1 MSVIPLILAGHFEEV
16 GKTFQEAV
24 QPDFDVVYF
33 ATSPQ
38 AGLADIPVVLK
49 GEIPTS
55 AAATGNKVGSGNL
68 AHGIPRAV
76 VLSGSYD
83 DAFVE
88 RLRKAIAAV
97 GKAVPILKLEHS
109 AGATAGAAGGAKPTA
124 DKTKAVAERAVKALK
139 KLEDEGKL
147 DGEDDGVYSY

>member
-1 MSVIPLILAGHFEEV
+1 MSIVPLPFILAGHFEEV

-24 QPDFDVVYF
+24 QPQGFDVVHF
-33 ATSPQ
+33 VTSPQ
-38 AGLADIPVVLK
+38 AGLADIPIVLR

-55 AAATGNKVGSGNL
+55 VTGGNKVGSGNL
-68 AHGIPRAV
+68 AHGTPRAV

-88 RLRKAIAAV
+88 RLRKEIAAV
-97 GKAVPILKLEHS
+97 GRSVPILKLEH
-109 AGATAGAAGGAKPTA
+109 AGAAAQTKPTA
-124 DKTKAVAERAVKALK
+124 DQTKAVADRAVKALK

-147 DGEDDGVYSY
+147 DGDNDGVYSY